1 MATEAVN
8 EQMKMAFMD
17 DGMERDPVSGND
29 IPTGSLA
36 EEVRDD
42 VPAMLS
48 EGEYVVPADV
58 LRFYG
63 IKFFEDLR
71 AKAKEGLARMESMGR
86 IGGEPIEEEGEPSNV
101 LPFPVEE
108 LETEEEEI
116 EMAVGGY
123 VGYDEG
129 GAELSSG
136 GIDGTLL
143 SPISRGHP

>member
-48 EGEYVVPADV
+48 EG
-58 LRFYG
+58 
-63 IKFFEDLR
+63 
-71 AKAKEGLARMESMGR
+71 
-86 IGGEPIEEEGEPSNV
+86 
-101 LPFPVEE
+101 
-108 LETEEEEI
+108 
-116 EMAVGGY
+116 
-123 VGYDEG
+123 
-129 GAELSSG
+129 
-136 GIDGTLL
+136 
-143 SPISRGHP
+143 